1 MFADH
6 GTFIVGISIAK
17 QHLNIAPERAAI
29 IHFSEEIGK
38 VGYDHSKELLQ
49 IRWDSPIDF
58 KLLEKMIAFNILEKA
73 DYSTFWRK

>member
-17 QHLNIAPERAAI
+17 QHLNIALERAAI